1 MNGSRLSGK
10 WFKFFTYL
18 VVLVLLN
25 AAAVTLFWRFDL
37 TAGKVYSLSDASR
50 RVVATLSEPLTIKVF
65 FSRNLPA
72 PYNHTEQYLRDLLEE
87 YAVYGDRTLNYTFY
101 DVSPKEGGEMTT
113 EAGRNQQ
120 LASGYGIDPIQVQ
133 VIEKDEVKFQKAYMG
148 LVLIHGDMIER
159 LPAITATD
167 GLEYRLTTTIQ
178 NLNNKV
184 SALLRLEG
192 KIQVNLYLSSSL
204 YAVAPRLQVN
214 GLDGVPEQLAAIVKG
229 LEARTHGKI
238 EYRHLDPSKDPGL
251 AADAE
256 RYQLLRLKWP
266 ELDGGKVPAGE
277 GVSGLV
283 MAYGDRSVTIPV
295 LEAFRL
301 PLIGTR
307 YQLADFGKMEQVL
320 NDNLESLIDINQNL
334 GYLAD
339 HGTPALFGSMPGMA
353 ERGDGLGSFHQL
365 ISANYSI
372 QQVRLADGAIP
383 DGIDCLVIARPTEPF
398 SDYELFQLDQFL
410 MRGKSLALFLEPFK
424 ETMPPQQAMAMGQG
438 PGYEP
443 FDSGLEKLLEHYGLG
458 FDRALVLDENCFRQ
472 QVQAQ
477 FGGGERLI
485 YFAPLIKNQNI
496 DHGLSITENIKGL
509 VVLQAAPVLA
519 DADRIKANGLTATRL
534 FTSSEKSW
542 LMKPPINLNPMFL
555 RPPSQTDEMKP
566 YPLAYLVEGQF
577 PSYFAAREIPE
588 KPQPQPEEK
597 PSGEAG
603 NASAEAPPA
612 AADSADSAEAKASEP
627 AAAPAT
633 EPASTAAAPEIEGQG
648 AVIARGKPGKIFL
661 MGASSM
667 LQDNLLDQE
676 GRSPNAIL
684 VANLIDYLNGRE
696 DIARMRGKQQ
706 LFNPLIEIGA
716 GAKTMIKSVNIVGL
730 PILVVCFGLLV
741 WLKRRGR
748 QKRIQLMFQK

>member
-1 MNGSRLSGK
+1 MNGSKRSGK
-10 WFKFFTYL
+10 WLKFLIYL

-25 AAAVTLFWRFDL
+25 ATAVTLFRRFDL
-37 TAGKVYSLSDASR
+37 TAGKIYSLSDASK

-87 YAVYGDRTLNYTFY
+87 YAVYADRYLNYTFH
-101 DVSPKEGGEMTT
+101 DVTPKEGGEVTT

-120 LASGYGIDPIQVQ
+120 LAAGYGIDPIQVQ
-133 VIEKDEVKFQKAYMG
+133 VVEKDEVKFQKAYMG

-159 LPAITATD
+159 LPALTSTD
-167 GLEYRLTTTIQ
+167 GLEYRLTTAIQ
-178 NLNNKV
+178 KLNNKV
-184 SALLRLEG
+184 SALLRLQG

-204 YAVAPRLQVN
+204 YAVAPHLRVN
-214 GLDGVPEQLAAIVKG
+214 GLDGVPEQMAAIVKG
-229 LEARTHGKI
+229 LEVRTHGKI
-238 EYRHLDPSKDPGL
+238 EYRHLDPSKDPVP

-283 MAYGDRSVTIPV
+283 MAYGEKSVTIPV
-295 LEAFRL
+295 LEALRL

-307 YQLADFGKMEQVL
+307 YQLADLGKMEQVL

-339 HGTPALFGSMPGMA
+339 HGTPALFGAMPGMA
-353 ERGDGLGSFHQL
+353 ERGDGLGNFNQL
-365 ISANYSI
+365 ISENYSI
-372 QQVRLADGAIP
+372 QQVRLGDGAIP
-383 DGIDCLVIARPTEPF
+383 DGINCLVIARPTEPF
-398 SDYELFQLDQFL
+398 TEYELFQLDQFL
-410 MRGKSLALFLEPFK
+410 MRGKSLALFLDPFK
-424 ETMPPQQAMAMGQG
+424 ETMPPRQAMAMGQG

-458 FDRALVLDENCFRQ
+458 LDRALVLDENCFRQ
-472 QVQAQ
+472 QVPAQ
-477 FGGGERLI
+477 FGGGERAI

-496 DHGLSITENIKGL
+496 DHGLGVTENIKGL
-509 VVLQAAPVLA
+509 VVLQAAPAQVV
-519 DADRIKANGLTATRL
+519 ADRIKANGLTATQL
-534 FTSSEKSW
+534 FTSSGKSW

-555 RPPSQTDEMKP
+555 QPPAKTDEMKP
-566 YPLAYLVEGQF
+566 YPLAYLVEGEF
-577 PSYFAAREIPE
+577 PSYFAARPIPE
-588 KPQPQPEEK
+588 KPRPQPEEK
-597 PSGEAG
+597 SPGEAG
-603 NASAEAPPA
+603 GGKAEAPPA
-612 AADSADSAEAKASEP
+612 AADAAEPPAPATGT
-627 AAAPAT
+627 AAAP
-633 EPASTAAAPEIEGQG
+633 AAPEIEGQG
-648 AVIARGKPGKIFL
+648 AVIARGKPGKIFF

-716 GAKTMIKSVNIVGL
+716 GAKTVIKSVNIVGL

-748 QKRIQLMFQK
+748 RKRIQLMFQK